1 MGKEFL
7 TCCVALDQCLKL
19 PDLQFLHHKNE
30 SIMSEQQ
37 ISNVCPFKSQGLVNK
52 PISLASTPGFSLN
65 IACMRPRNLYLSDT
79 PPPHHQHTHR
89 PQMCDTT
96 LTLGTLP
103 ERSYVLCEASP
114 LQKGNGRNIKHTNC
128 HLFSSCFHLYIPIVI
143 HHK

>member
-79 PPPHHQHTHR
+79 PPPTTNTHTAPRCVIQPSLWGHCLKDPMFCARHHPYKR
-89 PQMCDTT
+89 EMAET
-96 LTLGTLP
+96 LNTQIAISFLP
-103 ERSYVLCEASP
+103 VSIYIFP
-114 LQKGNGRNIKHTNC
+114 L
-128 HLFSSCFHLYIPIVI
+128 
-143 HHK
+143 